1 MIKSSDL
8 FMRDKSYWPV
18 ENTRKWHQQ
27 SNSDLRHSSSKLG
40 CSTSCHLYKAVETK
54 MKMSV
59 YELLPA
65 TYINI
70 SDGHSS
76 HCFF

>member
-1 MIKSSDL
+1 MTSTNKFGPTPL
-8 FMRDKSYWPV
+8 FFK
-18 ENTRKWHQQ
+18 
-27 SNSDLRHSSSKLG
+27 
-40 CSTSCHLYKAVETK
+40 CATSWHLYKTVETK

-59 YELLPA
+59 YELLLA